1 MTLENNEKATTN
13 TKMPYRSDKHPSKL
27 SLPTLLCLQKRG
39 SYTLETV
46 IDMTKHAV
54 SGDSKLLQ
62 FRVERSD
69 GNSLVLTAS
78 DKQQFNSWQDEFNK
92 VWLVVQR
99 QAIL

>member
-1 MTLENNEKATTN
+1 MRY
-13 TKMPYRSDKHPSKL
+13 MFRKHLIEGISTVQKL
-27 SLPTLLCLQKRG
+27 SLATLLCLQKRG

-54 SGDSKLLQ
+54 SGESKLLQ

-92 VWLVVQR
+92 VW
-99 QAIL
+99 

>member
-1 MTLENNEKATTN
+1 
-13 TKMPYRSDKHPSKL
+13 
-27 SLPTLLCLQKRG
+27 
-39 SYTLETV
+39 
-46 IDMTKHAV
+46 MTKHAV
-54 SGDSKLLQ
+54 SGESKLLQ

-99 QAIL
+99 QAILKNIKLIISTQLPSQVVNPPYKF